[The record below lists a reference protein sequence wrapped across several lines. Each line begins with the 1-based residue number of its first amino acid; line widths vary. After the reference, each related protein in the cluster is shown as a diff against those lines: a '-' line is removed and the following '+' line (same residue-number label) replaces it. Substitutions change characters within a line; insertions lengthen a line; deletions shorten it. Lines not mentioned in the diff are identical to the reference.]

1 LTVKPSAATRLR
13 QACLG
18 LAAIAAAAGFSLPAL
33 AGSCVDLPFRMAESF
48 QANIVECDSDWAA
61 HYIVARG
68 GRFKLYLEA
77 HLQGSYW
84 YQPVK
89 AYFKDSESF
98 DGTSDWGEE
107 RDADRRFD
115 YATFRGDLLDDYAG
129 VLSCVAITRH
139 SSPHMGRGL
148 IAKHLVAGIYCD
160 EANGDAPIPDARI
173 NEVIDAIEFEF
184 E

>member
-1 LTVKPSAATRLR
+1 MTGQPSAAARLR

-18 LAAIAAAAGFSLPAL
+18 LATIISAAVFSLPAG
-33 AGSCVDLPFRMAESF
+33 AGSCADAPFRMAGSF
-48 QANIVECDSDWAA
+48 QANIVECDGAYSR
-61 HYIVARG
+61 HSIVARG
-68 GRFKLYLEA
+68 DHFKLYLEA
-77 HLQGSYW
+77 LLQGSFW

-89 AYFKDSESF
+89 AYFQDSASF

-107 RDADRRFD
+107 QDAERRFD

-139 SSPHMGRGL
+139 SSPYMGRGVISQHL
-148 IAKHLVAGIYCD
+148 IVGVYCD
-160 EANGDAPIPDARI
+160 ESFGEAPIPDARI
-173 NEVIDAIEFEF
+173 NEIIDAIEFEF